1 MRISGRFCWVE
12 FAEPR
17 AAQAALECAPHAR
30 PPPASPRASPQRPLT
45 LPSLSRL
52 DGSTT
57 GGHHLRVSQS
67 KSAIHSNGLR
77 RGGGAPPQ
85 DAAAAYGHAAAAYGA
100 PPAAQAYPGY
110 PPAAYGAAYG
120 AAQAYPGYAAP
131 YGAETGSFHTAPPR

>member
-1 MRISGRFCWVE
+1 MRTPHLSSV
-12 FAEPR
+12 AV
-17 AAQAALECAPHAR
+17 AAP
-30 PPPASPRASPQRPLT
+30 SPQRLLT

-85 DAAAAYGHAAAAYGA
+85 DAAAAYGHLAAYGA

-120 AAQAYPGYAAP
+120 AAPAYPGYPP
-131 YGAETGSFHTAPPR
+131 YGARSC